1 MDKLERNHS
10 IDILKFICAVLVV
23 FLHVNTPFS
32 EYYLPITRCAVPCF
46 FIISGYMIYR
56 VNGIEQSLKRSIKNI
71 FVIVIWSS
79 ILYGIVKFI
88 YAFRYDNFV
97 FLSWKSLIYFIFLNE
112 NPFSFH
118 LWYLNAYLYTLIVIL
133 ICHRL
138 NILRYV
144 YLFIPVL
151 LSIDLIFGKY
161 SLLIFGKV
169 YNYLFLRNFLF
180 VGIPYFMIGFVIK
193 QHKDNIFQIKNIRL
207 YSFFCIIVFIATSL
221 IEKYLLVLNN
231 INALRDHYLSSTFLA
246 ISLFV
251 FFISKDEKK
260 SNILSDMGK
269 KDSLYIY
276 IFHPL
281 SMLIFSYIIFRMPEL
296 LKKCYSY
303 IAPIVIIIS
312 TLILIKI
319 LRACG
324 ILK

>member
-1 MDKLERNHS
+1 MKKLDRNHS
-10 IDILKFICAVLVV
+10 IDALKFVCAVLVV
-23 FLHVNTPFS
+23 LLHVNTPFS
-32 EYYLPITRCAVPCF
+32 EYYLSITRCAVPCF

-56 VNGIEQSLKRSIKNI
+56 ENGIEQSLKRSIKNI

-88 YAFRYDNFV
+88 YAFRYDNFS
-97 FLSWKSLIYFIFLNE
+97 FLSWKSLIYLIFFNE

-118 LWYLNAYLYTLIVIL
+118 LWYLNAYLYTLFIIL
-133 ICHRL
+133 MCHRL
-138 NILRYV
+138 NILKWGYFLIPIL
-144 YLFIPVL
+144 LF
-151 LSIDLIFGKY
+151 IDLIFGKY
-161 SLLIFGKV
+161 SLLIFGEV
-169 YNYLFLRNFLF
+169 YDYLFLRNFLF

-193 QHKDNIFQIKNIRL
+193 QYNDKIIHIKNIRL
-207 YSFFCIIVFIATSL
+207 YSFICIIAFIATSHL
-221 IEKYLLVLNN
+221 EKYILVINN
-231 INALRDHYLSSTFLA
+231 INAPRDHYFSSTFLA

-281 SMLIFSYIIFRMPEL
+281 FMLIFSYIIFRMPEL
-296 LKKCYSY
+296 VKNIYSY

-319 LRACG
+319 LRVCR